1 MMKRGE
7 QEIVGEL
14 KNARMRRIDDFELAF
29 ECFMRYLSQERCFD
43 LSQERKENL

>member
-1 MMKRGE
+1 MKRGE

-29 ECFMRYLSQERCFD
+29 ECFMSYLLHEGCFD